1 MKLGLHLWKF
11 MGKSGLQRR
20 KRPYYKVVTPE
31 KEADPSLEWEGE
43 GNVKPGSAVKSL
55 NSVKDPHMAC

>member
-1 MKLGLHLWKF
+1 